1 MHKNKIIR
9 QLFSPSLLVIFTAL
23 LIVFI
28 TMFITVNRV
37 DSFSYLLTDHPS
49 QFIMMLFRC
58 LFLAIIAGIVGYST
72 GKKVSDSVEQQQ
84 IADVQREQDIVF
96 SNMKEGLFF
105 IDRKNRI
112 TKLNKAA
119 SELLSIDINDVY
131 EKTVQETIKNNDFY
145 AYISKALEA
154 DSSMQA
160 EFVMD
165 GQSKTYIQSYSV
177 PIFNENNRRN
187 GVLIVIH
194 DITNIKKLET
204 VRQDFISNVSH
215 ELKTPIT
222 SIQGFV
228 ETLLEDELDDP
239 EEIRNFLR
247 IIKKHIGR
255 LKSIIEDLLSLS
267 RLEQDVARSEIS
279 FTSANIKDIL
289 KTAVQTCEMIAKSKS
304 ITLNLTCD
312 EDMQAVINPLLI
324 EQAVI
329 NLIDNAIK
337 YSDEHCTVSVSAL
350 KDGNS
355 NVIKVEDN
363 GIGIPQEH
371 LSRIFE
377 RFYRVDKARSKK
389 FGGTGLGLAI
399 VKHII
404 QLHNGQVSV
413 ESEPNKGSTFYI
425 HLPERL

>member
-1 MHKNKIIR
+1 MHKKKIFR
-9 QLFSPSLLVIFTAL
+9 QIFPSFIAL

-28 TMFITVNRV
+28 TMVVITTSGIGLFR
-37 DSFSYLLTDHPS
+37 YLAAEYQS
-49 QFIMMLFRC
+49 QLIIMLFGS
-58 LFLAIIAGIVGYST
+58 LFLAIITGILSYFA
-72 GKKVSDSVEQQQ
+72 GKKASGSVEQQT
-84 IADVQREQDIVF
+84 ADVQREHDIVL
-96 SNMKEGLFF
+96 SNMKEGLLF
-105 IDRKNRI
+105 IDRKNKI

-119 SELLSIDINDVY
+119 SELLSVDMNDVY
-131 EKTVQETIKNNDFY
+131 GKTAQETIKNSDFY
-145 AYISKALEA
+145 AFIHKALEA
-154 DSSMQA
+154 ESSLQT
-160 EFVMD
+160 EIIMD
-165 GQSKTYIQSYSV
+165 GLSKTYIQSYSV
-177 PIFNENNRRN
+177 PIFNDNGKRN

-194 DITNIKKLET
+194 DITNVKKLET

-239 EEIRNFLR
+239 EEIKNFLL

-279 FTSANIKDIL
+279 FTSTNIKDIL
-289 KTAVQTCEMIAKSKS
+289 KTAVQTCEMKAKSKS
-304 ITLNLTCD
+304 ITLNLACD

-350 KDGNS
+350 KDGNN

-404 QLHNGQVSV
+404 QLHNGQIRV

-425 HLPERL
+425 HLPEML

>member
-1 MHKNKIIR
+1 MHKKMIFR
-9 QLFSPSLLVIFTAL
+9 QLFPTSIVLLTMVIIATSGFDLFRRLAPEYQSQLIIMMVGSLL
-23 LIVFI
+23 
-28 TMFITVNRV
+28 
-37 DSFSYLLTDHPS
+37 
-49 QFIMMLFRC
+49 
-58 LFLAIIAGIVGYST
+58 LAIFAGIMIYFA
-72 GKKVSDSVEQQQ
+72 GKKASGSVEQQT
-84 IADVQREQDIVF
+84 ADVQREHDIVL
-96 SNMKEGLFF
+96 SNMKEGLLF
-105 IDRKNRI
+105 IDRENRI

-119 SELLSIDINDVY
+119 SELLSVDMNEVY
-131 EKTVQETIKNNDFY
+131 GKTVQETIRNSDFY
-145 AYISKALEA
+145 AFIHKALEA
-154 DSSMQA
+154 DSSLHT
-160 EFVMD
+160 EIIID

-177 PIFNENNRRN
+177 PIFNESNKRN

-204 VRQDFISNVSH
+204 VRQDFVSNVSH

-239 EEIRNFLR
+239 EEIRNFLL

-279 FTSANIKDIL
+279 FTSANLKDIL
-289 KTAVQTCEMIAKSKS
+289 KTAVQTCEMKAKSKS

-312 EDMQAVINPLLI
+312 EDIQAVINPLLV

-371 LSRIFE
+371 LNRIFE

-404 QLHNGQVSV
+404 QLHNGQVRV

-425 HLPERL
+425 HLPETL